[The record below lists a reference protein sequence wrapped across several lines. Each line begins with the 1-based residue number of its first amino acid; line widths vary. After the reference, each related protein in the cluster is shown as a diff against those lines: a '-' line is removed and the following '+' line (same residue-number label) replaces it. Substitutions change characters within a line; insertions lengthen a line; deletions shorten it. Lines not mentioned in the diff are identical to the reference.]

1 MATTYPAIRPDGS
14 LDPDLFMQ
22 GLNQVYGSGSSSSS
36 RSSGG
41 SGSRS
46 SVGSGSR
53 SSGGAAAPAPART
66 ANGGAPASAEVATSS
81 QKASNVMEGF
91 GGQKQWEAI
100 EQHGLT
106 DASQIGVLPE
116 DVKAQTDSLYGG
128 TMDALS
134 KMEDSIN
141 RMSEANASLLKGEIP
156 ADVSSAVRRAAAE
169 SSMAGGVFGSSA
181 RNLSARDL
189 GKTSFDIQQTGF
201 ANEQAIQSG
210 YDALGKAK
218 ESIREYSLNRESTL
232 QELQVKARQVNMSG
246 IDLER
251 SRIATNIDSNLK
263 ILDMM
268 TNMIVNQQSIAAS
281 AAANDVD
288 PGNIIASIDGW
299 LTKFNEKLA

>member
-1 MATTYPAIRPDGS
+1 MATD
-14 LDPDLFMQ
+14 DKKE
-22 GLNQVYGSGSSSSS
+22 
-36 RSSGG
+36 
-41 SGSRS
+41 
-46 SVGSGSR
+46 
-53 SSGGAAAPAPART
+53 
-66 ANGGAPASAEVATSS
+66 AS
-81 QKASNVMEGF
+81 VMEGF

-169 SSMAGGVFGSSA
+169 SSISGGIFGSSA

-218 ESIREYSLNRESTL
+218 ESIREYSLNREATL
-232 QELQVKARQVNMSG
+232 QELQVKARQINLSG

-268 TNMIVNQQSIAAS
+268 TNMIVNQQSIAAG